1 MKIAI
6 VTLPLNT
13 NYGGI
18 LQAYALQTQFER
30 MGCEV
35 EHLQP
40 FVRYP
45 RLHSTW
51 KMPLVYVKRTIRKYL
66 GGERALPIFE
76 DPRKIIRKNTDVFI
90 ASYIRTKYVNEEDWN
105 AKLVQ
110 DYDAIIFGS
119 DQIWRPVYAWPLERY
134 FGKFI
139 ETSSL
144 KKIAYAASFGTD
156 KNEYTPEQIRVCSN
170 LLSKFKVVSVREQSA
185 ISFCRDYLGVEA
197 TQQLDPTLLLDRNDY
212 VSLFRKVNTLSNN
225 GSLGVYVLDE
235 NKQINTI
242 VDKIS
247 RQKGLKPFRI
257 GSRVENH
264 KAPII
269 ERIQPPVEQWLRAF
283 YDAEFILTDSFHG
296 TVFSILFHKSFIC
309 IGNKDRGM
317 SRFYSLLKMFGL
329 EDRLVDINDMA
340 NYAEKE
346 IDWEHVDSIL
356 EQKREEA
363 FQFLNQALQS

>member
-6 VTLPLNT
+6 VTLPLHT

-18 LQAYALQTQFER
+18 LQAYALQTVLER

-40 FVRYP
+40 RIQYSPLLSV
-45 RLHSTW
+45 W
-51 KMPLVYVKRTIRKYL
+51 KMPFVWGKRIVRKYV

-76 DPRKIIRKNTDVFI
+76 NPSKIIRKNTDVFI
-90 ASYIRTKYVNEEDWN
+90 ASYIRAKYLNEEDWN
-105 AKLVQ
+105 VKLVQ

-119 DQIWRPVYAWPLERY
+119 DQIWRPTYALPLERY

-144 KKIAYAASFGTD
+144 KKIVYAASFGTD
-156 KNEYTPEQIRVCSN
+156 INEYTSEQIQECSN

-185 ISFCRDYLGVEA
+185 ISFCRDYFGVEA
-197 TQQLDPTLLLDRNDY
+197 TLQIDPTLLLDSNDY
-212 VSLFRKVNTLSNN
+212 VSLIQKVETFSIN
-225 GSLGVYVLDE
+225 GTLGVYVLDE
-235 NKQINTI
+235 NKQIHAI

-247 RQKGLKPFRI
+247 RQKGLKPFRV
-257 GSRVENH
+257 GSKVENH
-264 KAPII
+264 NAPII

-283 YDAEFILTDSFHG
+283 YDAEFIVTDSFHG

-309 IGNKDRGM
+309 IGNKNRGM

-329 EDRLVDINDMA
+329 EDRLVDIHHHDNCRFS
-340 NYAEKE
+340 E
-346 IDWEHVDSIL
+346 INWDGVDEIL
-356 EQKREEA
+356 AQKRKEA
-363 FQFLNQALQS
+363 ISFVVKSLN